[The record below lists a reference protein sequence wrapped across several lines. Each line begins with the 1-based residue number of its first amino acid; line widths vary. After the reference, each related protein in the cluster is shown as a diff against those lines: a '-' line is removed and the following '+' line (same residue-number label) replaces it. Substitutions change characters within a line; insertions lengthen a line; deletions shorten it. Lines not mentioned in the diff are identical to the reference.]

1 MDTFPATR
9 NVGKCFQR
17 SQVRLAVCPPQIVPR
32 NENRKGGGMM
42 NFTYSD
48 LIQTLELFV
57 AVVALIIQSKRK

>member
-1 MDTFPATR
+1 
-9 NVGKCFQR
+9 
-17 SQVRLAVCPPQIVPR
+17 
-32 NENRKGGGMM
+32 MM